1 MSNQLEKVQELIAL
15 RNEARLGGG
24 EKAIQKQHER
34 GKYTARERIAQ
45 LLDEGSFEE
54 IDMFVRHRCHNFG
67 QEKKSYL
74 GDGVVTGYG
83 TIDGRLVYV
92 FAQDFTVFGG
102 SLSETMA
109 QKICKIMD
117 MAMKM
122 GAPVIGLNDSGGAR
136 IQEGINA
143 LAGYA
148 EIFQRN
154 ILASGVIPQI
164 SAILGPCAGGAVYSP
179 ALTDFTIMTKGISYM
194 FLTGPKV
201 VKTVTGED
209 VTQDALGGAEVH
221 SSKSGVAHFAAED
234 GEECLKII
242 RKLFSYIPQNNL
254 EEAPLVPC
262 NDPIDRLEDSLNE
275 IIPDSATRPY
285 DMYEVIGAIID
296 NGEFLEVQRNYAKN
310 EYERNKTL
318 YADGY
323 IARAEME
330 QSQTTYEQ
338 AEQSV
343 LRARSQYERA
353 ETNLGYATIV
363 SPVDG
368 TVISRKVDKGQTVA
382 ASFQTPDLFEI
393 AEDLSKMQIETSV
406 SEADIGMIT
415 DGQRV
420 TFTVD
425 AYPTQTF
432 EGVVRQIRLSPT
444 TTSNVVVYTVV
455 IDVDNADLRLMPGMT
470 AFVTIVI
477 SEKDDVWK
485 APNAAFLIR
494 SFANIIEDAGD
505 ATPKTHLAIERGGAA
520 VLVPYEKGLS
530 TATETEIISDG
541 VQSGDKIIVGRHGAT
556 SSTNSQ
562 GRGGMRGPGGP
573 M

>member
-1 MSNQLEKVQELIAL
+1 MKTDSRFKRMMRWVWRKKWWIVTLAVVVFGAMMIF
-15 RNEARLGGG
+15 GGG
-24 EKAIQKQHER
+24 DGDKNGQFATVAISR
-34 GKYTARERIAQ
+34 GGLRQ
-45 LLDEGSFEE
+45 
-54 IDMFVRHRCHNFG
+54 
-67 QEKKSYL
+67 
-74 GDGVVTGYG
+74 VVTATGEIQPVNTVNVGSQVSG
-83 TIDGRLVYV
+83 TIDELFVDYNTKVKKGDVLLTIEPSVLQASVDEAKASLV
-92 FAQDFTVFGG
+92 
-102 SLSETMA
+102 S
-109 QKICKIMD
+109 
-117 MAMKM
+117 
-122 GAPVIGLNDSGGAR
+122 
-136 IQEGINA
+136 
-143 LAGYA
+143 A
-148 EIFQRN
+148 E
-154 ILASGVIPQI
+154 S
-164 SAILGPCAGGAVYSP
+164 
-179 ALTDFTIMTKGISYM
+179 
-194 FLTGPKV
+194 
-201 VKTVTGED
+201 
-209 VTQDALGGAEVH
+209 
-221 SSKSGVAHFAAED
+221 
-234 GEECLKII
+234 
-242 RKLFSYIPQNNL
+242 
-254 EEAPLVPC
+254 
-262 NDPIDRLEDSLNE
+262 
-275 IIPDSATRPY
+275 
-285 DMYEVIGAIID
+285 
-296 NGEFLEVQRNYAKN
+296 QRNYAKN

-520 VLVPYEKGLS
+520 VLVPYQKGLS